1 MLSMNTTVH
10 SVALY
15 ECDSEHYFEVGSNS
29 MRICLE
35 SERWSTGD
43 VRCCEC
49 VCVCVRVC
57 ECVYECVCQGMLF
70 M

>member
-15 ECDSEHYFEVGSNS
+15 GCDSEHYFEVGSNS

-43 VRCCEC
+43 IRCCEC
-49 VCVCVRVC
+49 VCVCVCAGV
-57 ECVYECVCQGMLF
+57 
-70 M
+70 